1 MEYAPAL
8 LKIVSEECCVVK
20 NRLKKLF
27 VVGRESVRSS
37 DCSNRLNEVQYSMD
51 NGDNIIDSRISLCV
65 LVNKLRR
72 GMAK

>member
-1 MEYAPAL
+1 LEYAPAL

-27 VVGRESVRSS
+27 AVGREFVSS
-37 DCSNRLNEVQYSMD
+37 NDCSNKLDEVQYSID
-51 NGDNIIDSRISLCV
+51 NGDNITDSKINLCV